1 LFTYNGSYG
10 SGTVPYVTGHINALF
25 PWSEP
30 TVSYPLPSSE
40 PTQKPAQPQGMVWV
54 GVQKEKDSFPGG
66 MNPVPMKWNHLGSDI
81 AMTAWA
87 GSMCACVSEDFS
99 EVAPA
104 VCVGFTI
111 DAQQSSQ
118 HEALP

>member
-1 LFTYNGSYG
+1 MFTYHGSEG
-10 SGTVPYVTGHINALF
+10 SGSVPHVTGHINVLF
-25 PWSEP
+25 PWSHPAVPLYPP
-30 TVSYPLPSSE
+30 T
-40 PTQKPAQPQGMVWV
+40 PAPAQGMVWV
-54 GVQKEKDSFPGG
+54 GVQKQKDSFPGG
-66 MNPVPMKWNHLGSDI
+66 MNPVPMNWKYLGRDI

-111 DAQQSSQ
+111 DAQQNSQ
-118 HEALP
+118 NEELP

>member
-1 LFTYNGSYG
+1 LFTYHGSKG
-10 SGTVPYVTGHINALF
+10 SGSNPFVTGHINALF

-30 TVSYPLPSSE
+30 TASHRQAAPV
-40 PTQKPAQPQGMVWV
+40 PAPGMVWV
-54 GVQKEKDSFPGG
+54 GVQRQKDSFPGG
-66 MNPVPMKWNHLGSDI
+66 MSTVPMKWKHFSRDI

-87 GSMCACVSEDFS
+87 GSMCACVSEDGK

-111 DAQQSSQ
+111 DEQQKPAQ
-118 HEALP
+118 P